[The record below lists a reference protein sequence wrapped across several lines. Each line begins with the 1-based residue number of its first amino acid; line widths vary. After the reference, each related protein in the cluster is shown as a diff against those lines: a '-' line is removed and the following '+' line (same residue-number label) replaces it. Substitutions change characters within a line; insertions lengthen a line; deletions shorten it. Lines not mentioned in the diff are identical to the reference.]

1 MQIYNHIPF
10 CEQKC
15 GYCRFASVWKIQN
28 LHIAKYVDFLC
39 KEIKKIWTSDTN
51 KNSPIIPFLKGDEDK
66 NKQISTI
73 YFGWGT
79 PGVLSLKQLEKIFI
93 ALKSKF
99 IFSDNIEISLE
110 STPDKITKQN
120 LIGWE
125 RLWINRLSMWV
136 QTLNQKSLEAIWR
149 GNKWDIEKALKALT
163 PSPSSL
169 REREIKNI
177 SIDFIIWLPYVVKW
191 EIKKDIEYILKK
203 YDFIKHISVYMLE
216 DYYNPDKIIE
226 TQYDN
231 ITYPDD
237 WWKMWIAEEDYLE
250 EYSEVKTYLKS
261 EWFTRYEISNYAKP
275 WFECKHNKWYW
286 NHSEVIWFGLW
297 AYWFVDKT
305 RYANSEKFSEYYQWK
320 KILETKLNSEDIF
333 LETVMFQLRTSWVEQ
348 DICKKLNKERLEF
361 FLREWYLEKKSDKI
375 MLLDKWVLVMDYILK
390 EIV

>member
-1 MQIYNHIPF
+1 MQIYIHIPF